1 MDRLKSFLRDLRRH
15 SSSSRSGYG
24 AAPRTR
30 ASTTSSEFKFQ
41 VNSTFRGPLISDK
54 STLVDELRRTIRD
67 VNNFPKP
74 GLVFK
79 DVTPVLLDAK
89 LFARTVQLMAEPYR
103 DARITRVVSI
113 ESRGFLFGAPIALEL
128 GAGLVPI
135 RKPGKLPAAT
145 QRIEYALEY
154 GTDALEMH
162 HDAVQPGDRV
172 MVVDDVLATGGTANA
187 AAQLL
192 GGTGAAVVGFSFLIE
207 LDFLKGRQRL
217 QGRRVEALLHYA

>member
-1 MDRLKSFLRDLRRH
+1 M
-15 SSSSRSGYG
+15 
-24 AAPRTR
+24 
-30 ASTTSSEFKFQ
+30 
-41 VNSTFRGPLISDK
+41 ISDK
-54 STLVDELRRTIRD
+54 STVVDELRRTIRD

-74 GLVFK
+74 GIVFK
-79 DVTPVLLDAK
+79 DVTPVLLDAR

-162 HDAVQPGDRV
+162 HHAVQPGDRV

-187 AAQLL
+187 AAQLV

>member
-1 MDRLKSFLRDLRRH
+1 M
-15 SSSSRSGYG
+15 
-24 AAPRTR
+24 
-30 ASTTSSEFKFQ
+30 KFQ
-41 VNSTFRGPLISDK
+41 VNWISRGPLISDK
-54 STLVDELRRTIRD
+54 STVLDELRRTIRD
-67 VNNFPKP
+67 VNNFPKA
-74 GLVFK
+74 GIVFK

-89 LFARTVQLMAEPYR
+89 LFAEAINLMVDPYR
-103 DARITRVVSI
+103 DARITRVVAI

-145 QRIEYALEY
+145 QRVEYALEY
-154 GTDALEMH
+154 GSDALEMH

-172 MVVDDVLATGGTANA
+172 LVVDDVLATGGTANA
-187 AAQLL
+187 AAQLV
-192 GGTGAAVVGFSFLIE
+192 GGTGAAVAGFTFLIE